1 MPQASKK
8 VAELDSPELESKG
21 RGTNSKAHNLQNNP
35 SLELIKI
42 TLFVSL
48 YLVMTEGTKKPFS
61 VREIRE
67 EFPALRQLIYNKNLI
82 YFDNGAT
89 SQKPQVVL
97 DAINRYYSKDNAN
110 IHRGVHF
117 MSQKATNEYEESRK
131 IIQKYIN
138 AKKSEEIIFTKGT
151 TDGINLVAYSF
162 GELLS
167 AGDEI
172 IITAME
178 HHSNIVPWQ
187 MLCQRK
193 NLTLRVVPINKK
205 GELIMDEFDK
215 LLNSKTKL
223 VAVTQISNT
232 LGTINPVKEIAQ
244 KAHAV
249 GAKIL
254 VDGAQSI
261 QHMPIDVKDMD
272 CDFFVFSGHKVFGPT
287 GIGVL
292 YGKEDLL
299 DRMPPYQGGGDM
311 IARVTFERT
320 TYNELPFKFEA
331 GTPHIAGGIC
341 LGEAIKFLSGLDI
354 DAIQK
359 HEKELAEYAQD
370 MLDTFEGMQ
379 IIGEAKKKTSV
390 VSFVM
395 EDIHPFDIGT
405 LLDKQGIAVRTG
417 HHCTQPLMDFF
428 GIPGTVRASFAFYNT
443 KQEVDTFIEAVEK
456 SINMLK

>member
-1 MPQASKK
+1 
-8 VAELDSPELESKG
+8 
-21 RGTNSKAHNLQNNP
+21 
-35 SLELIKI
+35 
-42 TLFVSL
+42 
-48 YLVMTEGTKKPFS
+48 MTEGTKKTFN

-67 EFPALRQLIYNKNLI
+67 QFPALRQLIYNKNLI

-97 DAINRYYSKDNAN
+97 DAINTYYSKDNAN
-110 IHRGVHF
+110 IHRGVHY
-117 MSQKATNEYEESRK
+117 MSQKATTEYETARK
-131 IIQKYIN
+131 TIQTYLH

-151 TDGINLVAYSF
+151 TDGINLVAYSY

-172 IITAME
+172 LITAME

-187 MLCQRK
+187 MLCERK
-193 NLTLRVVPINKK
+193 NLTLRVAPINKK
-205 GELIMDEFDK
+205 GELILEEFHK
-215 LLNSKTKL
+215 LLSTKTKL
-223 VAVTQISNT
+223 VAVTHISNT
-232 LGTINPVKEIAQ
+232 LGTINPVKELIQ

-249 GAKIL
+249 GAKVL

-261 QHMPIDVKDMD
+261 QHMPIDVVDMD

-292 YGKEDLL
+292 YGKEALL
-299 DRMPPYQGGGDM
+299 DKMPPYQGGGDM
-311 IARVTFERT
+311 IAKVTFERT

-341 LGEAIKFLSGLDI
+341 LGKAFEFLSTI
-354 DAIQK
+354 DMVAVQQY
-359 HEKELAEYAQD
+359 EKELAEYAQD
-370 MLDTFEGMQ
+370 LLDTFEGMR

-395 EDIHPFDIGT
+395 DGIHPFDIGT

-417 HHCTQPLMDFF
+417 HHCTQPLMDFY

-443 KQEVDTFIEAVEK
+443 RQEVDTFIAAVER

>member
-1 MPQASKK
+1 
-8 VAELDSPELESKG
+8 
-21 RGTNSKAHNLQNNP
+21 
-35 SLELIKI
+35 
-42 TLFVSL
+42 
-48 YLVMTEGTKKPFS
+48 MTEGTKKPFS

-67 EFPALRQLIYNKNLI
+67 QFPALRQLIYNKNLI

-117 MSQKATNEYEESRK
+117 MSQKATTEYEEARK
-131 IIQKYIN
+131 TIQKYIN
-138 AKKSEEIIFTKGT
+138 AQNSEEIIFTKGT
-151 TDGINLVAYSF
+151 TDGINLVASSY

-172 IITAME
+172 VITAME

-193 NLTLRVVPINKK
+193 NLVLRVVPINKR
-205 GELIMDEFDK
+205 GELIMEEFDK
-215 LLNSKTKL
+215 LLNAKTKL
-223 VAVTQISNT
+223 VAVTHISNT
-232 LGTINPVKEIAQ
+232 LGTINPVKEITQ

-249 GAKIL
+249 GAKVLI
-254 VDGAQSI
+254 DGAQSI

-292 YGKEDLL
+292 YGKEALL
-299 DRMPPYQGGGDM
+299 EKMPPYQGGGDM
-311 IARVTFERT
+311 IAKVTFERT

-341 LGEAIKFLSGLDI
+341 LGEAIKFLSGI
-354 DAIQK
+354 DMEAVQK

-370 MLDTFEGMQ
+370 MLDTFEGMR

-417 HHCTQPLMDFF
+417 HHCTQPLMDFY

-443 KQEVDTFIEAVEK
+443 REEVDTFITAVEK